1 MKFSRGSKVPNIT
14 EPNGLQFCSRIE
26 ARQTVV
32 RSPSKL
38 SARKNRRPQPACPR
52 CCRGPGAA
60 PAWIRWLATGSST
73 SPPSTLSSTSPPS
86 SRSIHPMPMP
96 RFHAIPSRFHA
107 IPSIHP
113 SILAGLRALGN
124 CARQPSFKHPSLSF
138 VTWTVLIAEA
148 MECVL

>member
-96 RFHAIPSRFHA
+96 RFHAIPS
-107 IPSIHP
+107 IHP
-113 SILAGLRALGN
+113 AGLRALGN
-124 CARQPSFKHPSLSF
+124 CAVHTFISNLHSPRRHDTAPDSVDTPHFWCSSMKR
-138 VTWTVLIAEA
+138 
-148 MECVL
+148 